1 VAERSSRGGAPSS
14 GTVGPGLLAAA
25 ASLALLAASCSGA
38 RGPAARPAGIRGSD
52 PAALIAQA
60 DTAIAAADA
69 NAARRALDRAL
80 AVAPESASV
89 HLARGRFFTAIR
101 RYHDAK
107 AELDRA
113 AALDPRSP
121 EPHYLLGVAYIAGGE
136 KDAARSS
143 FARALELDP
152 GHARARA
159 ALAGLLQGSYE
170 AAGIPG
176 DYATLG
182 GRPTISRGELGVI
195 LAVELGADPDRTTWR
210 SDEVQRLNWP
220 ELDQAWG
227 ARWLRASIVRHWIEA
242 FPDGSLHLDDPMTR
256 GQLAIVLAR
265 LESESGRAARG
276 KEARGGASVPD
287 TVFADLG
294 PRNYLGRA
302 AADAFRLGLP
312 LREGRFE
319 PLAAAT
325 GDETLRSVR
334 GLARLLGAVPVVR
347 ADPGEG

>member
-1 VAERSSRGGAPSS
+1 VAERA
-14 GTVGPGLLAAA
+14 VLWAVA
-25 ASLALLAASCSGA
+25 LALLAAGCSGA
-38 RGPAARPAGIRGSD
+38 RGPSVHPGAASSSD
-52 PAALIAQA
+52 PAALIAEA

-69 NAARRALDRAL
+69 ATARRALDRAL
-80 AVAPESASV
+80 ALAPESAPV

-101 RYHDAK
+101 RYRDAK

-121 EPHYLLGVAYIAGGE
+121 EPFYLLGVAYLADGQKE
-136 KDAARSS
+136 PARSS

-152 GHARARA
+152 GHARARE
-159 ALAGLLQGSYE
+159 ALAGLLEGSYV

-176 DYATLG
+176 DYTKLG
-182 GRPTISRGELGVI
+182 GHSTVSRGELGVI
-195 LAVELGADPDRTTWR
+195 LAVELGADPDRAAWR

-227 ARWLRASIVRHWIEA
+227 ARWLRASVVRHWIEA

-256 GQLAIVLAR
+256 GQLALILAR
-265 LESESGRAARG
+265 LGTEAGRG
-276 KEARGGASVPD
+276 KGSRGGAPD
-287 TVFADLG
+287 TVFADMG
-294 PRNYLGRA
+294 ARHYLARA
-302 AADAFRLGLP
+302 AAEAVRLGLP
-312 LREGRFE
+312 LREGKFE

-325 GDETLRSVR
+325 GDEALRSVR

-347 ADPGEG
+347 AEPGTG